1 MVSLTLL
8 ILIFMVLILKLTM
21 SPQDLVVTYVVLS
34 LKRDG
39 DPTLMNKKLNSLLI
53 PALKLSSTEML
64 ELMKLFKLLLLIEME
79 SALKLLMISSQS
91 GTIKVM

>member
-34 LKRDG
+34 LRRDG
-39 DPTLMNKKLNSLLI
+39 DKTLMNKKPNSLLI

-79 SALKLLMISSQS
+79 SALKLLMISSLS
-91 GTIKVM
+91 GTIRVM